1 MNLFYIL
8 RLNTSY
14 IIPNDK
20 FIDLDFNDAQK
31 KGLVISLGD
40 NQLLRFIR
48 RIKENEFNKEFVDSL
63 NREKSELKKD
73 KNNKSNSRKIIK
85 IQNQINEL
93 LFVPD
98 LISIRTDTSKQDY
111 KDLCKN
117 GLRVRIKINNKVY
130 DMKYK
135 RLCAGAG
142 QLRRNSAMFVN
153 QDIYD
158 MLETIMMCGL
168 TKNSIG
174 KINLAKFNAYYAL
187 YTSAANPVRKPR
199 ICVVDD
205 LEIDIK
211 NQKIAWIYQNENGNM
226 DIENRVINI
235 TQNVFDGSGMIS
247 PEMAAKWQEDL
258 SLDYLPSSFIIRA
271 PWIKGLVSVFDFHR
285 FAKEIA
291 HTDKIVDHWGV
302 EYNVDDID
310 IILTSSQFKLM
321 KKYQNWQHY
330 MYYHNKYEH
339 IFSVARVNKR
349 ENDFLT
355 TLNYQYIQSNNFTNE
370 SIKNLAD
377 FTIDWLKQIMTCDK
391 LYTMLYLIGCHNE
404 DSKISDIENKVN
416 SNMYKVLM
424 YDDRIMNDE
433 YFRIKTCQS
442 IDKKIKQAKIG
453 KLFVEGSYDFAIP
466 DLYALCEHAFGM
478 EVNGLLKQKESWNK
492 RWVDK
497 GSTVVSMQRSPLV
510 APSENQLRYISL
522 DEKCKDWFQYI
533 QSGMIMSIW
542 DVGMMLCSDADF
554 DKFCPLVN
562 L

>member
-1 MNLFYIL
+1 M
-8 RLNTSY
+8 S
-14 IIPNDK
+14 NDK

-48 RIKENEFNKEFVDSL
+48 RIKENKFNKEFIDNL
-63 NREKSELKKD
+63 NREKNELKKD
-73 KNNKSNSRKIIK
+73 KNNRTNSRRIIK

-98 LISIRTDTSKQDY
+98 LISIKTDTSKKDY
-111 KDLCKN
+111 KELCKN
-117 GLRVRIKINNKVY
+117 GLRVRVKINNKTY

-158 MLETIMMCGL
+158 RLEAIMMCGL

-199 ICVVDD
+199 ICVVND

-211 NQKIAWIYQNENGNM
+211 NQKIAWIYQDKNGNM
-226 DIENRVINI
+226 DIENRIMDI

-247 PEMAAKWQEDL
+247 PEMATKWQEDL

-271 PWIKGLVSVFDFHR
+271 PWIKGLVSVIDFHK

-302 EYNVDDID
+302 EYDVDKID
-310 IILTSSQFKLM
+310 VVLTVSQFKLYR
-321 KKYQNWQHY
+321 KYQNFQQY
-330 MYYHNKYEH
+330 MYYHNKYDH
-339 IFSVARVNKR
+339 IFSVTRVNKK

-355 TLNYQYIQSNNFTNE
+355 TLNYQYIQSNNFTEE

-377 FTIDWLKQIMTCDK
+377 FTIDWLKQIMTCNK
-391 LYTMLYLIGCHNE
+391 LYTMLYLIGCHDE
-404 DSKISDIENKVN
+404 DSKVSDIENKIN
-416 SNMYKVLM
+416 SNISKALM

-433 YFRIKTCQS
+433 YFRIKVCQS

-478 EVNGLLKQKESWNK
+478 EVNGLLKEKESWNK

-497 GSTVVSMQRSPLV
+497 GSTIVSMQRSPLV

-542 DVGMMLCSDADF
+542 DVGMMLCSDADYDGNTYIAVF
-554 DKFCPLVN
+554 KAL
-562 L
+562 